1 MSKSNK
7 QQSNTKRNNLFDE
20 GDSHHIYKKIKSY
33 GIKKNNKT
41 LDNILKTKDL
51 KRILNYGE

>member
-7 QQSNTKRNNLFDE
+7 QQSTNKRNYMFDE

-33 GIKKNNKT
+33 GIKKTNKS

-51 KRILNYGE
+51 KRILSYGE